1 MEKGFLE
8 KGFKD
13 LKQLMEGIYSVW
25 ASTLITMIFT
35 HIIQT
40 LDEDPLQH
48 A

>member
-25 ASTLITMIFT
+25 ALTLVTMIFT
-35 HIIQT
+35 HNIRI
-40 LDEDPLQH
+40 LDENPLQY